1 MGVIISV
8 NFLFSLEEN
17 TDLRAFL
24 SVFSYFRSSLFGL
37 FIKRI

>member
-17 TDLRAFL
+17 TDPKPLL
-24 SVFSYFRSSLFGL
+24 SVFSYFRSSLLGPS
-37 FIKRI
+37 IKRS